1 MNKTSTCL
9 TKFVKRCYAD
19 SITKTITM
27 KKQLTF
33 TLALFLFILATSKIY
48 AQSDEQRNKIQ
59 LLVNYNGKAIKT
71 DLNSLSTSISRY
83 PDEESPL
90 SKLTAD
96 TSKNKPKIAAGLNST
111 FYLTMDAKK
120 IDTELLKVF
129 AKRQTRFDG
138 SITITDTYGKNP
150 PTVIKFKQAALY
162 SYSDQFSAA
171 SYGETYGSAAI
182 SITCKELAI
191 NDIIIEQ

>member
-1 MNKTSTCL
+1 
-9 TKFVKRCYAD
+9 
-19 SITKTITM
+19 M
-27 KKQLTF
+27 KKQFTF
-33 TLALFLFILATSKIY
+33 ALALFFSVLATGKIY
-48 AQSDEQRNKIQ
+48 AQADEQRNKIQ
-59 LLVNYNGKAIKT
+59 LLVNYGGKAIKT

-83 PDEESPL
+83 TDEETIA

-96 TSKNKPKIAAGLNST
+96 TSKNKPKIAVGLNST
-111 FYLTMDAKK
+111 FYLTLDAKK
-120 IDTELLKVF
+120 IDTELMKVF

-162 SYSDQFSAA
+162 SYSDTFSAA
-171 SYGETYGSAAI
+171 SYGEAYGNAAI

-191 NDIIIEQ
+191 NDILIEQ